1 MIPTQKRKCKLND
14 VTEKT
19 KGIIHLMITS
29 LCARNCRYC
38 CNKAYSLDDIPHVT
52 DDELRNAHTLCI
64 TGGEPFMFSNPSAFA
79 KYFKQFYPNI
89 KRVYVYSN
97 VYELSLYLLNHGTLE
112 GIDGINASIKSKS
125 DRSAFDYVKNH
136 LDILQMKHNRLY
148 VFGDQIPQDPKNFK
162 VIIREWQKEFVP
174 SDDSIFRL
182 V

>member
-1 MIPTQKRKCKLND
+1 MIPTQKRNCKLND

-19 KGIIHLMITS
+19 KGIIHLMVTS

-52 DDELRNAHTLCI
+52 DDELKDAHTLCI

-79 KYFKQFYPNI
+79 LYFKKFYPNI
-89 KRVYVYSN
+89 KRMYVYSN
-97 VYELSLYLLNHGTLE
+97 AYELSLYLLNRGTLE

-125 DRSAFDYVKNH
+125 DQNAFNYVKNH
-136 LDILQMKHNRLY
+136 PDILRMKHNRLY
-148 VFGDQIPQDPKNFK
+148 VFGNQFPEDAKNFK
-162 VIIREWQKEFVP
+162 VFNREWQKEFVP
-174 SDDSIFRL
+174 ADDSIFRL